1 MKKEEANYV
10 QIGDMIKCGACC
22 PSDFIDCK
30 ELKKKLGFKCQC
42 QCHSKE
48 AEQKELKKFLRES
61 NYIENE
67 RSHKAH
73 EDAYKAW
80 RFLENFDELTV
91 SRILEVHNVLM
102 KRLNPRIAGRI
113 RNCDVRVGY
122 KVCPSYLQVG
132 ELLDKWLERH
142 SKAKTEEEIR
152 LAHVVF
158 EGVHPFEDS
167 NGRTGRIIMN
177 WQRVKNGLPLL
188 VIKESEKQDYYKWFD
203 N

>member
-1 MKKEEANYV
+1 MKQN
-10 QIGDMIKCGACC
+10 
-22 PSDFIDCK
+22 
-30 ELKKKLGFKCQC
+30 L
-42 QCHSKE
+42 
-48 AEQKELKKFLRES
+48 QKNLNEFLRES

-67 RSHKAH
+67 RSQEAE

-80 RFLENFDELTV
+80 RFLENFGELTLT
-91 SRILEVHNVLM
+91 RILETHSILM

-113 RNCDVRVGY
+113 RNCDVRVGR

-132 ELLDKWLERH
+132 ELLAQWVERH

-152 LAHVVF
+152 LAHVAF

-203 N
+203 